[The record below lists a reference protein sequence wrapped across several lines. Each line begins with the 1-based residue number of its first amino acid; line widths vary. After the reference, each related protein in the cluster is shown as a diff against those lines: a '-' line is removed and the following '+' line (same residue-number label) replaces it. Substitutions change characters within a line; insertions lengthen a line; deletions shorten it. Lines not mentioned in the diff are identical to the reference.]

1 MSIGYWRET
10 LMIAFDEADCYEVLK
25 SIGDEKIEAISES
38 LNISAGMEGECTGRY
53 NIPDP
58 RDNEVDKLKKK
69 IKELEETI
77 SKNGLLYSN
86 KISDILKINREDLS
100 IGIDR
105 DEVKVDWRLQ

>member
-1 MSIGYWRET
+1 MCVNYWVISLEA
-10 LMIAFDEADCYEVLK
+10 AFDDAECYEVLK
-25 SIGDEKIEAISES
+25 TIGEEKILEIAEALSG
-38 LNISAGMEGECTGRY
+38 SAEVQGEYEGRY

-58 RDNEVDKLKKK
+58 RDTEVDKLKKK

-86 KISDILKINREDLS
+86 KISDILKVHPEDLA

-105 DEVKVDWRLQ
+105 DEVKVEWRR